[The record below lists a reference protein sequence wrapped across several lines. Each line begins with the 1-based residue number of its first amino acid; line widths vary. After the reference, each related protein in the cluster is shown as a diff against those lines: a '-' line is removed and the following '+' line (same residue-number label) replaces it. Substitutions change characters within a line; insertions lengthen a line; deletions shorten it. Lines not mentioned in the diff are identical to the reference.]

1 MDFLREDGTYQAR
14 LVRLL
19 PAPPVNY
26 QMASPAK
33 ALDLE
38 HVSIRLHG
46 RWLAV
51 RESGSDDPDLYPLHR
66 VIEIR
71 GLSAPSAGPA

>member
-19 PAPPVNY
+19 PGPPGNY
-26 QMASPAK
+26 QMASAAK
-33 ALDLE
+33 SVDLE

-46 RWLAV
+46 GWLAIQ
-51 RESGSDDPDLYPLHR
+51 EAGSDDADLYPLHR
-66 VIEIR
+66 VIEVR
-71 GLSAPSAGPA
+71 GLSAPSAGRA

>member
-1 MDFLREDGTYQAR
+1 MDFIRDDGTYQAR

-33 ALDLE
+33 SIDLE
-38 HVSIRLHG
+38 HVNVRLHG
-46 RWLAV
+46 GWLAV
-51 RESGSDDPDLYPLHR
+51 TESGSDDPDLYPAHR

-71 GLSAPSAGPA
+71 GLSAPSAESA

>member
-1 MDFLREDGTYQAR
+1 MDFIREDATYQAG

-33 ALDLE
+33 SVDLE
-38 HVSIRLHG
+38 QVSIRLHG
-46 RWLAV
+46 GWLAI

-66 VIEIR
+66 VIEVR